1 MAESVLYTDGAA
13 RAEAV
18 GLRHGKHSSLPKR
31 VAASHS
37 LRQQQMRH
45 AHTQTQRSHAFFFP
59 FFFFFSTLKNVLAPM
74 YTLPDAFPL
83 RRVERGWIVRRD
95 GLQLHG
101 MNSVDG
107 YRKES
112 VLGRRKKK
120 KKLLLNYKM
129 SDPPLPHGNF
139 TTMVC
144 VMYILSSVTTQLND
158 ITRMGMQKTHNMK
171 VTQKI

>member
-1 MAESVLYTDGAA
+1 MAESVLYTDRAA

-45 AHTQTQRSHAFFFP
+45 THTHKLKGLTH
-59 FFFFFSTLKNVLAPM
+59 FFFFSTLKNVLAPM

-95 GLQLHG
+95 GLQLHV
-101 MNSVDG
+101 MNSVDV

-112 VLGRRKKK
+112 FWGRRKK
-120 KKLLLNYKM
+120 KKLLLNYNM

-144 VMYILSSVTTQLND
+144 VMYILSFVTTQLND
-158 ITRMGMQKTHNMK
+158 ITRMGMQKTHDMK
-171 VTQKI
+171 VTRKI